1 MSDHAFRKQDFE
13 TLSNFRHQLR
23 RFQRWSEQLTR
34 RVGITNLQYLLLHI
48 RGFPRREWA
57 TISELA
63 GRLLAQHHGTVALVT
78 RCERLGLDERRAGR
92 ADGREVEVHPTGKG
106 ARLVEK
112 LARQH
117 RDELVR
123 LEGVFAVPGR
133 VELTPRPGQTD
144 SDQLPDKHR
153 QL

>member
-34 RVGITNLQYLLLHI
+34 RAGITNLQYLLLLHI
-48 RGFPRREWA
+48 RGFPGREWA

-63 GRLLAQHHGTVALVT
+63 GRLLAQHHGAVALVT
-78 RCERLGLDERRAGR
+78 RCERLGLVERRAGR
-92 ADGREVEVHPTGKG
+92 ADGREVEVHLTGKG

-133 VELTPRPGQTD
+133 AELAPPAGTN
-144 SDQLPDKHR
+144 
-153 QL
+153 